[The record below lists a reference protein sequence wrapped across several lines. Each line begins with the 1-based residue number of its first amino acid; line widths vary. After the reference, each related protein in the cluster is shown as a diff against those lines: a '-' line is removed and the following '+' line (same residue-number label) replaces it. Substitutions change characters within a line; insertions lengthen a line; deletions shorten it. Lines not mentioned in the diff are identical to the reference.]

1 MPRRRKAVRKPVR
14 YAAAAEEV
22 SLPQVAKKKRAVKR
36 AKKAAKKAEKVASKA
51 KMSTRKAARK
61 VKPKAAKK
69 APRKHA
75 KPKAKRVKARS
86 ARSVRSNPAPQIEAA
101 FYQLG
106 MLSEFEFE
114 QAGEVKCFCFDAPP
128 VLAADA
134 AGKLRVVYD
143 ATAVPGAKIPAKISA
158 LHETFNGFTP
168 ERHLAGVFGK
178 RVPGTTVMGTLRALT
193 YYSDK
198 RIDPQSQAS
207 PGHYRHAFEAPYPR
221 VLVNPAGLV
230 LIEGG
235 SYEITRAGIVH

>member
-1 MPRRRKAVRKPVR
+1 MPRRRKTKRKPVR
-14 YAAAAEEV
+14 YAAATEEV
-22 SLPQVAKKKRAVKR
+22 SLPQVAKKKRAAKR
-36 AKKAAKKAEKVASKA
+36 AKKAAKKAEKIARKTKKTA
-51 KMSTRKAARK
+51 RKAA
-61 VKPKAAKK
+61 PKAKPTTVKK
-69 APRKHA
+69 APRKCA

-86 ARSVRSNPAPQIEAA
+86 AAKRNPAPRIEAA

-114 QAGEVKCFCFDAPP
+114 QAGEVKCFSFDAPP

-143 ATAVPGAKIPAKISA
+143 ANLIAGAKIPAKISA
-158 LHETFNGFTP
+158 LHETFNGFVP
-168 ERHLAGVFGK
+168 ERQLAGVFGK

-207 PGHYRHAFEAPYPR
+207 PGHYRHAFEAPFPR

>member
-1 MPRRRKAVRKPVR
+1 MPRRRKAKRKPVR
-14 YAAAAEEV
+14 YATAAEEI
-22 SLPQVAKKKRAVKR
+22 SLPQAAKKKRAAKR

-51 KMSTRKAARK
+51 KKSARKATRKT
-61 VKPKAAKK
+61 KPVATKK
-69 APRKHA
+69 APRKRA

-86 ARSVRSNPAPQIEAA
+86 ARSVRSNPELRVEAA

-114 QAGEVKCFCFDAPP
+114 QAGEVKCFSFDAPP

-143 ATAVPGAKIPAKISA
+143 ANRIAGAKIPAKINT
-158 LHETFNGFTP
+158 LHETFNGFSP
-168 ERHLAGVFGK
+168 ERQLAGVFGK

-207 PGHYRHAFEAPYPR
+207 PGHYRHAFETPYPR